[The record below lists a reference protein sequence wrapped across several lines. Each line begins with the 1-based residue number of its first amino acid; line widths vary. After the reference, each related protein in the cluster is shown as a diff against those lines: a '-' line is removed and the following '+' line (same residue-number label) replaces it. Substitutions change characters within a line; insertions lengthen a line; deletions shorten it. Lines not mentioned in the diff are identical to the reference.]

1 MKKQNQIKITL
12 SKPENIKRINELQ
25 QTQAFKN
32 RTQLAKTICEKFNF
46 VDLKGDLQESSCVT
60 ALKQLEKQKYITLP
74 PISNK
79 STKVRKLRT
88 LCRLETAVEPPI
100 NVPKKAGDVQGL
112 ELILVED
119 KQQLKIWNELMISEH
134 PIKTANLVGRQLRYL
149 IHSKHGY
156 LGGFGFASAA
166 LTMSDREKWI
176 GWDKNQRDSYLQYVL
191 NMTRFLIRPSVKC
204 KNLASMTLA
213 MSMSRISEDF
223 YSKYQCKLLLLESFV
238 DTELYTGSC
247 YKAANWI
254 EIGKTKGRGR
264 GDEKNLYSL
273 SIKSIYMYPL
283 EKEFRQKMGIKRP
296 EIMDRKIDITDNIDS
311 DSWAHYEF
319 NQAPVG
325 NSAITK
331 RLVHVA
337 TTQSHNPSE
346 SYSHAV
352 NGDWKQ
358 TKAYYRMI
366 DKPDDSAFSMENILK
381 PHKTRTINRIKSQN
395 IALCLQDDCEIN
407 YSTLNNC
414 EGLGFL
420 KSNQTGAKMMGIV
433 LTSTFC
439 VTTNGLPLGILK
451 AQCHMPKE
459 KTKKETRKPHTIPI
473 EEKKTYSW
481 VDHHRNLVKISKQV
495 PETQIVHVCDREA
508 DFYELFEEQQ
518 KDPRVDLLIRVRH
531 NRNIPQEP
539 NKLFDYIGESQV
551 MGYTTIAIPAK
562 SSRLKKSKQ
571 KASEYRLARN
581 AKLAIRSK
589 IMQIPAPSY
598 YPNKKPITLTIIYA
612 LEEKPP
618 KQAKPIA
625 WYLLTTMSVEST
637 SDAMTYLNWYAK
649 RWRIEDFHRVL
660 KSGCK
665 IDKLKLKSATRLSR
679 AIAINM
685 VIGWRIMLMTL
696 LGREMPNLSANVL
709 FTDFELFTLNEIA
722 KKKLENTN

>member
-12 SKPENIKRINELQ
+12 SKPANITRINELQ
-25 QTQAFKN
+25 QTQKFKN
-32 RTQLAKTICEKFNF
+32 RAQLAKTICEKFNF
-46 VDLKGDLQESSCVT
+46 VDLKGDLQESSCIT
-60 ALKQLEKQKYITLP
+60 ALKQLEKQKHITLP
-74 PISNK
+74 PIKIKLNK
-79 STKVRKLRT
+79 SRKART
-88 LCRLETAVEPPI
+88 LCRLGKAVEPPI
-100 NVPKKAGDVQGL
+100 NVPEKAGEIQGL

-156 LGGFGFASAA
+156 LGGLGFASAA
-166 LTMSDREKWI
+166 LAMSDREKWI
-176 GWDKNQRDSYLQYVL
+176 GWDKSQRESYLQYVL

-213 MSMSRISEDF
+213 MSMSRISDDF
-223 YSKYQCKLLLLESFV
+223 FAKYKCRLLLLESFV
-238 DTELYTGSC
+238 DTTLYKGSC

-254 EIGKTKGRGR
+254 EVGKTKGRGR
-264 GDEKNLYSL
+264 NDRKNHNSL

-283 EKEFRQKMGIKRP
+283 DKEFRKKMGIKLP
-296 EIMDRKIDITDNIDS
+296 EIVDRKIAITDNLDS
-311 DSWAHYEF
+311 ESWAHYEF
-319 NQAPVG
+319 YQAPVG
-325 NSAITK
+325 HATIAK
-331 RLVHVA
+331 RLIHVA
-337 TTQSHNPSE
+337 TTQSYNPSE
-346 SYSHAV
+346 SYSHSV
-352 NGDWKQ
+352 NGNWAQ

-366 DKPDDSAFSMENILK
+366 DKPDDSAFNMENILK
-381 PHKTRTINRIKSQN
+381 PHKDRTIERMKSQN
-395 IALCLQDDCEIN
+395 VALCLQDDCEIN
-407 YSTLNNC
+407 YSNLNDC

-420 KSNQTGAKMMGIV
+420 KANQTGAEMMGLV
-433 LTSTFC
+433 LTTTLC

-451 AQCHMPKE
+451 AKCHMPK
-459 KTKKETRKPHTIPI
+459 KKIKIETRKPHKIPI
-473 EEKKTYSW
+473 EEKKTFSW
-481 VDHHRNLVKISKQV
+481 IEHHRNLVEIAKQV
-495 PETQIVHVCDREA
+495 PKTQMVHVCDREA

-518 KDPRVDLLIRVRH
+518 KDTCVELLIRARH

-539 NKLFDYIGESQV
+539 NKLFDYIEESKV

-571 KASEYRLARN
+571 KACEYRPARN

-589 IMQIPAPSY
+589 TIQIPAPSY
-598 YPNKKPITLTIIYA
+598 YPNKKPITMTIIHA
-612 LEEKPP
+612 LEENPP
-618 KQAKPIA
+618 KHAKPIT
-625 WYLLTTMSVEST
+625 WYLLTTMAVENT
-637 SDAMTYLNWYAK
+637 SDAVTYLNWYAK

-696 LGREMPNLSANVL
+696 LGREMPNLPANVL
-709 FTDFELFTLNEIA
+709 FTDFEISTLDAIA
-722 KKKLENTN
+722 KKTLK

>member
-1 MKKQNQIKITL
+1 MKKQNQIKSTL
-12 SKPENIKRINELQ
+12 SQPENIKHINELQ
-25 QTQAFKN
+25 QIESFQN
-32 RTQLAKTICEKFNF
+32 RSQLAKTICKKFNF
-46 VDLKGDLQESSCVT
+46 VDLKGDLQESSCLT
-60 ALKQLEKQKYITLP
+60 ALKLLEKQKYITLP
-74 PISNK
+74 TIKNK
-79 STKVRKLRT
+79 SDKVRKTRT
-88 LCRLETAVEPPI
+88 LCRLDSPVEIPI
-100 NVPKKAGDVQGL
+100 NVPGKAGQVECL

-149 IHSKHGY
+149 IGSKHGY
-156 LGGFGFASAA
+156 LGGLGFAAAA
-166 LTMSDREKWI
+166 LSMSDREKWI
-176 GWDKNQRDSYLQYVL
+176 GWDKSQKDSYLQYVL

-213 MSMSRISEDF
+213 MSMSRISDDF
-223 YSKYQCKLLLLESFV
+223 FTKYKFKLLLLESFV
-238 DTELYTGSC
+238 DTTLYTGSC

-264 GDEKNLYSL
+264 NDEKNLYSS

-283 EKEFRQKMGIKRP
+283 DKEFRKKMGIKLP
-296 EIMDRKIDITDNIDS
+296 EVIDRKIEITDNLDS

-319 NQAPVG
+319 MQAPVG
-325 NSAITK
+325 NSSTTK
-331 RLVHVA
+331 RLIHVA

-352 NGDWKQ
+352 NGDWAQ

-366 DKPDDSAFSMENILK
+366 DKPQDSAFSMENILK
-381 PHKTRTINRIKSQN
+381 PHKDRTIDRLKTQEVV
-395 IALCLQDDCEIN
+395 LCLQDDCEIN
-407 YSTLNNC
+407 YSNLSDC

-420 KSNQTGAKMMGIV
+420 KANQTGAKMKGIV

-459 KTKKETRKPHTIPI
+459 KTKKDTRKPHKIPI
-473 EEKKTYSW
+473 EEKKTFCW
-481 VDHHRNLVKISKQV
+481 VDHYRDLVKTSKQT
-495 PETQIVHVCDREA
+495 PNTQMVHVCDREA

-518 KDPRVDLLIRVRH
+518 KDPCVDILIRARH

-539 NKLFDYIGESQV
+539 NKLFDYIGQSQV

-562 SSRLKKSKQ
+562 SSRHKKSKQ
-571 KASEYRLARN
+571 KASKYRPARN

-589 IMQIPAPSY
+589 TMQIPPPSY
-598 YPNKKPITLTIIYA
+598 YPNKKPIKITIIYA
-612 LEEKPP
+612 LEENPP
-618 KQAKPIA
+618 KHAKPIA
-625 WYLLTTMSVEST
+625 WYLLTTMGVKNT
-637 SDAMTYLNWYAK
+637 TDAMTYLDWYAK

-665 IDKLKLKSATRLSR
+665 IDKLKLKSAIRLSR

-696 LGREMPNLSANVL
+696 LGREMPNLPANIL
-709 FTDFELFTLNEIA
+709 FTDLELLTINAIA
-722 KKKLENTN
+722 KKNV